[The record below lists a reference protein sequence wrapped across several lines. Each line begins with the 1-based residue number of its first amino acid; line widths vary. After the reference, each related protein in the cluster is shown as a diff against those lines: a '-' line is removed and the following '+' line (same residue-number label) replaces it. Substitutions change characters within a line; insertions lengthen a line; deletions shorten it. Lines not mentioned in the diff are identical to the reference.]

1 MLDSRSVSDEDP
13 PKEGVQHAGPD
24 LAAALHE
31 VGNGLTVVLGWLEDA
46 RSKAEPGPVAE
57 AIRIALER
65 ARRAHRIARRAITA
79 DTSRPDAEPISALL
93 EEIVV
98 GILPHAHDKGVRV
111 EREVEAAV
119 APFAAVAGE
128 RLLQVVTNLLLN
140 ALEVTPAGKT
150 ISVEARLDTKSR
162 NGAPKSGATLSIRV
176 ADGGP
181 GIPPARRSQ
190 LFQRGVS
197 GRPGGAGIGLAHAA
211 EVVKEEGG
219 RLTLAPWEE
228 GKGAVFELAWPLDGM
243 SSRISLHPVS
253 QAPRTRR
260 AQLLADCRVAVLDDD
275 AGVIDLLEMV
285 LSARGADVKT
295 FQRHDQFLSS
305 LETTR
310 YDVALLDASPF
321 GDALEATLEQLK
333 QRHPALDLILI
344 SGASDPGATIGK
356 LGVTWIRKPFE
367 VDEVVDVVRI
377 VRGSS
382 QSDT

>member
-1 MLDSRSVSDEDP
+1 MLDSRSVSDDDP
-13 PKEGVQHAGPD
+13 YKEGVQDAGPD

-46 RSKAEPGPVAE
+46 RSQAEPGPVAE

-79 DTSRPDAEPISALL
+79 DTSRPDAEPISDLL
-93 EEIVV
+93 EESIV
-98 GILPHAHDKGVRV
+98 GILPHATTKGVV
-111 EREVEAAV
+111 LERKVEAAV
-119 APFAAVAGE
+119 APFAAIAGE

-140 ALEVTPAGKT
+140 ALEATPAGKKIT
-150 ISVEARLDTKSR
+150 VEARLDTRSR
-162 NGAPKSGATLSIRV
+162 NGSPHSGATLGIRI

-181 GIPPARRSQ
+181 GIPPMQRPT
-190 LFQRGVS
+190 LFQRGAS

-219 RLTLAPWEE
+219 RLSLEPWEPDV
-228 GKGAVFELAWPLDGM
+228 GAIFDLAWPLDGI
-243 SSRISLHPVS
+243 SSRISLHPMS

-260 AQLLADCRVAVLDDD
+260 AELLADCRVAVLDDD
-275 AGVIDLLEMV
+275 AGVVDLLEMV
-285 LSARGADVKT
+285 LSARGAEVFT
-295 FQRHDQFLSS
+295 FQRHEDFLGS
-305 LETTR
+305 LKSAS

-321 GDALEATLEQLK
+321 GTSLEATLEELK
-333 QRHPALDLILI
+333 RSHPDLDLILI

-382 QSDT
+382 RSDK